1 MPARAAPGICI
12 FFFFF
17 SDNAAA
23 RFYKLMML
31 IVFMASFG
39 KIETTA

>member
-23 RFYKLMML
+23 IFYKLMML

>member
-23 RFYKLMML
+23 RFYKLMVL